1 MKGIFRKAISLVLVL
16 IMTLS
21 TTTVVFG
28 VSPQSMI
35 GPDNKTKVEFST
47 EKSKY
52 TWGDIITFNVDVT
65 NISDETLYSIKIE
78 SQPRD
83 SKWFAL
89 NVDESF
95 YTIPA
100 LRAGEKASIQISYKA
115 NNLSLFDRLLMPI
128 RMFFRSLV
136 KDPFNFDNHNYEQKV
151 KVGSFNH
158 RFAFKTVYGTG
169 YITDNGV
176 ISFISFTSDI
186 KDIHINQIKS
196 VTFYA
201 SMLSEDVINDTVTL
215 QCESSGALGEL
226 KDNGVAPDQTK
237 NDGVFTGKFDLKS
250 ATRKNE
256 TYRAACQDIVSDPID
271 ICFYKDLTQQDF
283 DNLDSV
289 LDKVEDLG
297 DFDKI
302 SSYLS
307 GNTNV
312 ETFKKNASNE
322 SVTFTT
328 TSGLTGYW
336 QADWS
341 NQVKGS
347 AKPASVPKSEVP
359 VNKVSYAMQ
368 TSSVGTASNKN
379 IAVIRPFR
387 STEFPYDDF
396 KDCANSIT
404 SELGGTVTLR
414 DDANATMSFVKS
426 LNNYGIV
433 MFDTHGAL
441 ADVTNSAWHLWSSE
455 PYILIG
461 EKMNSVAGTFF
472 DADWQSERIIVCAA
486 DDERPAPSRC
496 IAIGAKF
503 FDNYYSDGA
512 FDDTVFFLGSCYSMI
527 TNSIAEVLVNKGAS
541 VVFGYSNPVWTTYCN
556 ETLDEIML
564 QSMTLNCSTAS
575 RAFSN
580 ATNKYGERDHY
591 IYDYDGTITYL
602 RMYGNGSYTIAADK
616 GKLSGVVKSYT
627 TKQPIRL
634 AKIEIKDNNG
644 NVVLTKLSSALN
656 GSFEIKLAEGKYT
669 VVISA
674 YGYLTRTVH
683 DIEITTGNTTYMS
696 ESAMLYPD
704 SDPEMGGYVINTLT
718 GDRVSGATIRFRTGH
733 NQKTGAYVKE
743 SGNDIVLTSDSSG
756 KYYTDKLT
764 AGYYTAEVKCDDF
777 ITAYVDV
784 VAASGCTN
792 QNLNI
797 TPTVAANQ
805 MRIVLTW
812 GSSPSDLDS
821 HLVGPTASGSGKFH
835 TYFSAKTY
843 SSNGIKYADLDRD
856 DTDSYGPEQTT
867 VYVKS
872 SGKYSY
878 YIHDYSNRS
887 SSNSSAM
894 AKSGA
899 KVVVYMGD
907 SIIATY
913 YVPSNID
920 GTLWHV
926 FDYNFDTATL
936 TPVNMVSYR
945 SDYENIGS

>member
-52 TWGDIITFNVDVT
+52 TWGDVITFNVDVT

-95 YTIPA
+95 YTILA
-100 LRAGEKASIQISYKA
+100 LRAGEKASIRISYKA

-136 KDPFNFDNHNYEQKV
+136 KDPFNFDTHNYEQKV

-169 YITDNGV
+169 YITDNSV
-176 ISFISFTSDI
+176 ISFISLTSDI
-186 KDIHINQIKS
+186 KDIHINQTKS

-201 SMLSEDVINDTVTL
+201 SMLSEDVITDTVTL

-289 LDKVEDLG
+289 LDNVEDLG

-312 ETFKKNASNE
+312 ETFEKNASNE

-341 NQVKGS
+341 NQVKSS
-347 AKPASVPKSEVP
+347 AKPASFIKSEVP
-359 VNKVSYAMQ
+359 INKVSHAMQ
-368 TSSVGTASNKN
+368 AASVGTASNKN

-387 STEFPYDDF
+387 SSQFTYDDF
-396 KDCANSIT
+396 RDCANNIT
-404 SELGGTVTLR
+404 GELGGSVTLR

-461 EKMNSVAGTFF
+461 EKMDSVAGTFF
-472 DADWQSERIIVCAA
+472 DADWQSERIIVIA
-486 DDERPAPSRC
+486 DWRN

-503 FDNYYSDGA
+503 FDKYYSDGA

-541 VVFGYSNPVWTTYCN
+541 VAFGYSDVVSVGYCN
-556 ETLDEIML
+556 NTLDEIMW
-564 QSMTLNCSTAS
+564 QSMTKSASTA
-575 RAFSN
+575 RQGFDN
-580 ATNKYGERDHY
+580 AVNKYGAFDPSN
-591 IYDYDGTITYL
+591 TNTYL
-602 RMYGNGSYTIAADK
+602 RIHGNGSYTIASDK
-616 GKLSGVVKSYT
+616 GKLSGVVKSYK

-634 AKIEIKDNNG
+634 AKIEIKDSDG
-644 NVVLTKLSSALN
+644 NVVLSKLSSTLN

-704 SDPEMGGYVINTLT
+704 SDPEMGGYVINTLS

-743 SGNDIVLTSDSSG
+743 SGSDIVLTSDSSG

-764 AGYYTAEVKCDDF
+764 AGYYTAEVRCDEF

-821 HLVGPTASGSGKFH
+821 HLVGPTASGGGRFH

-878 YIHDYSNRS
+878 YIHDYSNSS

-936 TPVNMVSYR
+936 TPVNMVSYK
-945 SDYENIGS
+945 SDFENIGS